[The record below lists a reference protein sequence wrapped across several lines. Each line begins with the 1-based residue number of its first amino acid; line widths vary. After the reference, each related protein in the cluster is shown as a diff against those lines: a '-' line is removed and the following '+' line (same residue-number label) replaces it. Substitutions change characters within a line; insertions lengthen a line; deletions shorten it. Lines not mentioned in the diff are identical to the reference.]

1 MLKAL
6 PPEILVTNPKSQL
19 IEILTPPLFF
29 VKIGTR
35 GGGQNLGTLLIV
47 KKFFVF
53 FQIEVW

>member
-29 VKIGTR
+29 VKIWTR
-35 GGGQNLGTLLIV
+35 GGGQNLGTLLI
-47 KKFFVF
+47 
-53 FQIEVW
+53 